1 MGKKTLKAK
10 KKNVF
15 QFNVKT
21 NLPTKVIGYKKIQMS
36 LTEFITSSMY
46 LAFYDKAMA
55 LEPRGVNRRDELNYK
70 Y

>member
-1 MGKKTLKAK
+1 
-10 KKNVF
+10 
-15 QFNVKT
+15 
-21 NLPTKVIGYKKIQMS
+21 MS

-46 LAFYDKAMA
+46 LVFFFCFFFVFFYDKAMA

>member
-1 MGKKTLKAK
+1 
-10 KKNVF
+10 
-15 QFNVKT
+15 
-21 NLPTKVIGYKKIQMS
+21 MS

-46 LAFYDKAMA
+46 LVFFFFFFFFFYDTAMA

>member
-1 MGKKTLKAK
+1 
-10 KKNVF
+10 
-15 QFNVKT
+15 
-21 NLPTKVIGYKKIQMS
+21 MS

-46 LAFYDKAMA
+46 LVFFFFYDKAMA

>member
-1 MGKKTLKAK
+1 
-10 KKNVF
+10 
-15 QFNVKT
+15 
-21 NLPTKVIGYKKIQMS
+21 MS

-46 LAFYDKAMA
+46 LVFFFFYFFFFDKAMA

>member
-1 MGKKTLKAK
+1 
-10 KKNVF
+10 
-15 QFNVKT
+15 
-21 NLPTKVIGYKKIQMS
+21 MS

-46 LAFYDKAMA
+46 LVFFFFFYDKAMA

>member
-1 MGKKTLKAK
+1 
-10 KKNVF
+10 
-15 QFNVKT
+15 
-21 NLPTKVIGYKKIQMS
+21 MS

-46 LAFYDKAMA
+46 LVFFFFFFFFDKAMA

>member
-1 MGKKTLKAK
+1 
-10 KKNVF
+10 
-15 QFNVKT
+15 
-21 NLPTKVIGYKKIQMS
+21 MS

-46 LAFYDKAMA
+46 LVFFYFFFYDKAMA

>member
-1 MGKKTLKAK
+1 
-10 KKNVF
+10 
-15 QFNVKT
+15 
-21 NLPTKVIGYKKIQMS
+21 MS

-46 LAFYDKAMA
+46 LVFFFFYFFFYDKAMA

>member
-1 MGKKTLKAK
+1 
-10 KKNVF
+10 
-15 QFNVKT
+15 
-21 NLPTKVIGYKKIQMS
+21 MS

-46 LAFYDKAMA
+46 LVFFFFFFFFYDKAMA

>member
-1 MGKKTLKAK
+1 
-10 KKNVF
+10 
-15 QFNVKT
+15 
-21 NLPTKVIGYKKIQMS
+21 MS

-46 LAFYDKAMA
+46 LVFFFILFYDKAMA

>member
-1 MGKKTLKAK
+1 
-10 KKNVF
+10 
-15 QFNVKT
+15 
-21 NLPTKVIGYKKIQMS
+21 MS

-46 LAFYDKAMA
+46 LGFFFFFFFFYDKAMA